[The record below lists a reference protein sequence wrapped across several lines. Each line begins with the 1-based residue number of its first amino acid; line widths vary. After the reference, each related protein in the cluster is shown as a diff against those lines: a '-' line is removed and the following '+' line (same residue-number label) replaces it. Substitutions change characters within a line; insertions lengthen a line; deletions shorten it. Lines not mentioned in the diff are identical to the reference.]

1 MAWTLGF
8 VGCGVM
14 AEVMIAGILDEG
26 LLEPAQIIASNRRES
41 RGAELESRYGIR
53 TTTANLDVVTG
64 SDMTVLSV
72 KPQTLAKVLAELR
85 DSVPENSLVL
95 SIVAGASMRVLRDGL
110 SHSRVARCMPNLPCR
125 IREGMTVWAAPDG
138 LTPGDEAR
146 VEQVLGVMGGV
157 IRVPDE
163 AHVNMATAV
172 NGTGPAIVAQFVKA
186 MLEAA
191 AYIGES
197 RSVAKETVLAT
208 MVGTAKML
216 QDSDVHVASLI
227 DEVTSPGGTTSRA
240 LQVLKQGRF
249 SAVLTDSIDA
259 AYERTQA
266 LGEQLER
273 EIDAAPSTES

>member
-14 AEVMIAGILDEG
+14 AEVMIAGLLDEG
-26 LLEPAQIIASNRRES
+26 LLSPENVVASNRRPE
-41 RGAELESRYGIR
+41 RGEELKSKYGIR
-53 TTTANLDVVTG
+53 TTTDNVAVASEADVL
-64 SDMTVLSV
+64 VLSV
-72 KPQTLAKVLAELR
+72 KPQNLAGVLADLKG
-85 DSVPENSLVL
+85 SLSEKTMVL
-95 SIVAGASMRVLRDGL
+95 SIVAGASMRVLQVGL
-110 SHSRVARCMPNLPCR
+110 GHVRVARCMPNLPCR
-125 IREGMTVWAAPDG
+125 IREGMTVWAAPAD
-138 LTPGDEAR
+138 TVSTD
-146 VEQVLGVMGGV
+146 VERIERILGVMGGV
-157 IRVPDE
+157 IRVDDE
-163 AHVNMATAV
+163 GHVDRATAV

-216 QDSDVHVASLI
+216 QDSDGHVASLI

-249 SAVLTDSIDA
+249 SAVLTDSVDA
-259 AYERTQA
+259 AYQRTIE
-266 LGEQLER
+266 LGQQLE
-273 EIDAAPSTES
+273 DDLV

>member
-26 LLEPAQIIASNRRES
+26 LLRPDQIIASNRQES
-41 RGAELESRYGIR
+41 RGADLAVRYGIR
-53 TTTANLDVVTG
+53 TTMDNIELVRTADV
-64 SDMTVLSV
+64 SVLSV
-72 KPQTLAKVLAELR
+72 KPQTLAGVLAQINGEL
-85 DSVPENSLVL
+85 PAHAMVL
-95 SIVAGASMRVLRDGL
+95 SIVAGASMAVLREGL
-110 SHSRVARCMPNLPCR
+110 SHDKVARCMPNLPCR
-125 IREGMTVWAAPDG
+125 IREGMTVWAAPTD
-138 LTPGDEAR
+138 TSPSDTER
-146 VEQVLGVMGGV
+146 IEQILGVMGGV

-163 AHVNMATAV
+163 AHVDMATAV
-172 NGTGPAIVAQFVKA
+172 NGTGPAIIAQFVKA

-216 QDSDVHVASLI
+216 QDSDTHIASLI

-249 SAVLTDSIDA
+249 SAVITESIDA
-259 AYERTQA
+259 AHERTKA
-266 LGEQLER
+266 LGESLKQ
-273 EIDAAPSTES
+273 EIIKP